1 AELPLT
7 VSEESAEVRWVP
19 WPLRGAGPE
28 RSTAA
33 LPEGTVPDLAGT
45 LEQLALYLARRSG
58 SSEAASA
65 AVAPSPSAL
74 SSTSTPRAGRFAAIA
89 TPSRKPCAFWASG

>member
-1 AELPLT
+1 LDAGFGTCREHWDVQYLLRAPEPAAELPLT

-28 RSTAA
+28 RSPAA

-45 LEQLALYLARRSG
+45 LEQLARYLARRSG
-58 SSEAASA
+58 
-65 AVAPSPSAL
+65 
-74 SSTSTPRAGRFAAIA
+74 RFAAHE